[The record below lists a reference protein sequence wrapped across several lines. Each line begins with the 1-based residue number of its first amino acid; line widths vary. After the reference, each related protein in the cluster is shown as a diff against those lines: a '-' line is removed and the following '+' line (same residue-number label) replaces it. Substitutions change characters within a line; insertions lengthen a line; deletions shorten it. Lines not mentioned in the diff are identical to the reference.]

1 MKRIEEIYW
10 LRFYGCLAV
19 FSFHFLDRLNQH
31 IDTLYTDLARIPT
44 VLGTPIFIFI
54 SIFLFAARYGN
65 QPPPGFLLTRLK
77 YVMVP
82 YLVYGLIYSSA
93 EFVRVNAGNGEVG
106 FVENLVEYLVYA
118 GWHGYFL
125 IIAMQFYAFYW
136 VYTRFDLERWLAP
149 GPWLV
154 IGSLIGMAYWGLTRL
169 FGIEPPGYL
178 LWIAPLGWIY
188 LFFLAMLLVRHYS
201 RLAEVRPAGTALNGS
216 PMDGTHPGEV
226 SLMAQFAQTRY
237 LVAFVAL
244 IALLTLPGWLEY
256 SSKETWVVPLFILF
270 TLWAMTHLRGRPAT
284 PLVKR
289 INEYS
294 FGIYLAHPLFFA
306 VVDFVDDRLHFPLPV
321 YSALLIV
328 VGLAG
333 SIWLNQAANRLSW
346 GGMLFGKRLRVA

>member
-19 FSFHFLDRLNQH
+19 FAFHLLDRLNQH
-31 IDTLYTDLARIPT
+31 VDNVYVDLARIPT

-54 SIFLFAARYGN
+54 SIFLFAARYGS
-65 QPPPGFLLTRLK
+65 QPPDGFLNKRLQ

-82 YLVYGLIYSSA
+82 YLVYGLIYSTTNFLSLRQ
-93 EFVRVNAGNGEVG
+93 EGIDIG
-106 FVENLVEYLVYA
+106 FWENLVFYLVYA

-136 VYTRFDLERWLAP
+136 LYARYGLERWLKP

-169 FGIEPPGYL
+169 YGIEPPGYL

-188 LFFLAMLLVRHYS
+188 LFFLAMLVVRYYAQLDPP
-201 RLAEVRPAGTALNGS
+201 RLDEVPVLKRLSQP
-216 PMDGTHPGEV
+216 
-226 SLMAQFAQTRY
+226 RY
-237 LVAFVAL
+237 LAAFVGL

-270 TLWAMTHLRGRPAT
+270 TLCAVTRLRHRSAP
-284 PLVKR
+284 PLVKYV
-289 INEYS
+289 NQYS
-294 FGIYLAHPLFFA
+294 FGIYLAHPMFFA
-306 VVDFVDDRLHFPLPV
+306 MVDAVNAILVMPMLV
-321 YSALLIV
+321 YTALLIV
-328 VGLAG
+328 AGLAG
-333 SIWLNQAANRLSW
+333 SIWLNQLANHTRW
-346 GGMLFGKRLRVA
+346 GGMLFGKRLFVPGIRQTPAGQLR